1 MPKIAIFMNSL
12 SGGGM
17 ERAVLNL
24 ANFFINEGA
33 EVDLLVASIDGPL
46 LAEIP
51 DSVTLV
57 NLKMYKSKRR
67 SVRLWMFKAAFKMEP
82 LLMVLSFAG
91 KLPKAV
97 KVIPGLVDY
106 MCEKQ
111 PDTILSTP
119 TTANLAVIWA
129 KSFSGYDGEII
140 IREASTLTKEIQ
152 NKNSVFFRLSK
163 RFVRKWYNFADFV
176 ICVSDGVKQDLNE
189 NFLVSSKKLKTI
201 YNILDI
207 KKINNLSKSRDNDL
221 LMDKYGDFV
230 LAIGR
235 LEVQKD
241 FDTLIRAFHDLSNDV
256 SVNLVILGE
265 GSERLNLERLIQN
278 LSLEDRVYLPGF
290 FINPYPF
297 IAKCTVFALSSRWEG
312 CPNVLREALVLQKNV
327 ISTDCPSGA
336 KEILDNGKLGV
347 LVPVGCVEQYSRE
360 LKKLIQENCNT
371 QNTIAESMNQASI
384 DLYREI
390 FL

>member
-1 MPKIAIFMNSL
+1 MNSL

-33 EVDLLVASIDGPL
+33 EVDLLVASTNGPL
-46 LAEIP
+46 LAEVP
-51 DSVTLV
+51 SSVTLTD
-57 NLKMYKSKRR
+57 LKMYKSKRR
-67 SVRLWMFKAAFKMEP
+67 SVRWWMFKAAFKIEP
-82 LLMVLSFAG
+82 LLIVLPFTR

-106 MCEKQ
+106 MCEMR
-111 PDTILSTP
+111 PDIILSTP

-129 KSFSGYDGEII
+129 KSFSGYDGKII

-152 NKNSVFFRLSK
+152 NKNSVFFRLLK
-163 RFVRKWYNFADFV
+163 RFVRKWYNFADIV
-176 ICVSDGVKQDLNE
+176 ICVSDGVKQNLNE
-189 NFLVSSKKLKTI
+189 NFLVSNKKLQTI

-207 KKINNLSKSRDNDL
+207 KKINNLSKSKDNDL
-221 LMDKYGDFV
+221 VIDEFGDFV

-241 FDTLIRAFHDLSNDV
+241 FDTLIRAFHNLSNDV

-265 GSERLNLERLIQN
+265 GSERSNLERLIQE
-278 LSLEDRVYLPGF
+278 LSLADRVYLPGF

-297 IAKCTVFALSSRWEG
+297 MAKCTVFALSSRWEG
-312 CPNVLREALVLQKNV
+312 CPNVLREALVLQKSV

-347 LVPVGCVEQYSRE
+347 LVPVGYVEQYSRE
-360 LKKLIQENCNT
+360 LKILIQENCDVENA
-371 QNTIAESMNQASI
+371 IAENMNQASI
-384 DLYREI
+384 DLYRKI